1 MFNTF
6 GINFFMAWEIKLSA
20 FDKKLLKAVTKL
32 LLLAFLYGALLR
44 EQIKGLS
51 LEYQVGINLFYI
63 VLIVFVLFDFK
74 QLKAGKFGLRK

>member
-1 MFNTF
+1 M
-6 GINFFMAWEIKLSA
+6 KLTA
-20 FDKKLLKAVTKL
+20 LDKKILKATAKL
-32 LLLAFLYGALLR
+32 LLLAFLYGVLLR

-63 VLIVFVLFDFK
+63 VLIIFVLFDFK